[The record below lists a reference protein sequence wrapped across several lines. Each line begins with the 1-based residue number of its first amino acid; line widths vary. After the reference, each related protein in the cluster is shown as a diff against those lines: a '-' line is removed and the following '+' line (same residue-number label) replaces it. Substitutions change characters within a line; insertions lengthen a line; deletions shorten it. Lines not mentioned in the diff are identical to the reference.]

1 MAHHHDVLTN
11 LAAPTRSLR
20 RELPEVWP
28 DFLALY
34 RDAMTD
40 GAVPA
45 RLKEAAALAM
55 SVLVGCDGCI
65 ASHARSAARAG
76 ATSAEVAELLGVALV
91 MGGGPAS
98 IEAPRAWEAY
108 VEFADSAAATHD
120 RPAGAGDGPAG
131 AGDGPAGAG
140 DGPAGAGDG
149 KAGAVG

>member
-1 MAHHHDVLTN
+1 MAHHHDVLTS
-11 LAAPTRSLR
+11 LAVPTRSLR
-20 RELPEVWP
+20 QELPEVWP

-76 ATSAEVAELLGVALV
+76 ASPAEVAELLGVALV

-98 IEAPRAWEAY
+98 MEAPRAWEAY
-108 VEFADSAAATHD
+108 LEFAGPAVATDDST
-120 RPAGAGDGPAG
+120 AGAVDP
-131 AGDGPAGAG
+131 
-140 DGPAGAGDG
+140 

>member
-1 MAHHHDVLTN
+1 MAHHHDVLTS

-20 RELPEVWP
+20 QELPNVWP

-45 RLKEAAALAM
+45 RLKEATALAM

-76 ATSAEVAELLGVALV
+76 ATRAEVAELLGVALV

-98 IEAPRAWEAY
+98 IEAPRAWDAY
-108 VEFADSAAATHD
+108 LEFAGPTRATQGATDDS
-120 RPAGAGDGPAG
+120 
-131 AGDGPAGAG
+131 
-140 DGPAGAGDG
+140 